1 MCKKLLLCV
10 VAVAVW
16 AVGANAQINLNKLQK
31 AAQGAMKQQNSSN
44 KSNSKSDS
52 SSKTWTC
59 EKCNHSGNTG
69 NFCNECGAKKMTYEE
84 KQAAEKAAKDQ
95 AEAQKKAEAAAQ
107 LKLIEAEE
115 ARIDALHFNQKN
127 DPAFSHT
134 SKEASQEYIK
144 KSPIKYP
151 QTKYQMGGWE
161 YFRGEGTFGLFD
173 FWDDYLMPKTFP
185 KKPENIALRELQMHY
200 RPYDETAMLTENRQ
214 YGSYEL
220 THREPHCVFYSMDC
234 YASIEMMDYL
244 LQELDKN
251 GFTPTRKPDKYGWEE
266 MNRGFDY
273 KWFMYSDDYF
283 AYMSCRKSYSNESEY
298 MYELA
303 FVPHNMEIVS
313 EFDGVPMPIEGYP
326 DGKLD
331 AAVCHGSGQY
341 WEFDTDER
349 FDGKNKKPDTH
360 WEMHDYEFPCVSLNG
375 FKRYCGRLE
384 KAGFTRKNYYEDD
397 DYFSAHAEYRKG
409 EYTVVVDLFRDKHEL
424 KLSATDFDYISNGW

>member
-1 MCKKLLLCV
+1 MKKILLALAAFML
-10 VAVAVW
+10 VAVS
-16 AVGANAQINLNKLQK
+16 ANAQINLNKLQK

>member
-44 KSNSKSDS
+44 KSNSNS
-52 SSKTWTC
+52 SSNSTWTC
-59 EKCNHSGNTG
+59 DKCNHSGNSG

-84 KQAAEKAAKDQ
+84 KQAAEKAEKDK

-151 QTKYQMGGWE
+151 RTQYQMGGWE

-244 LQELDKN
+244 LQELGKN

-349 FDGKNKKPDTH
+349 FDGKNKKPGTH

-409 EYTVVVDLFRDKHEL
+409 EYTVVVDLYRDKHEL

>member
-10 VAVAVW
+10 VAVVVW
-16 AVGANAQINLNKLQK
+16 AVGADAQINLNKLQK

-44 KSNSKSDS
+44 KSNSNS
-52 SSKTWTC
+52 SSNSTWTC
-59 EKCNHSGNTG
+59 DKCNHSGNTG

-115 ARIDALHFNQKN
+115 AKIDALHFNQKN

-185 KKPENIALRELQMHY
+185 KKPENIVLRELQMHY

-220 THREPHCVFYSMDC
+220 THSEPHCVFYSMDC

-360 WEMHDYEFPCVSLNG
+360 WEMHDYEFPCISLNG

-409 EYTVVVDLFRDKHEL
+409 EYTVVVDLYRDKHEL